1 MDSHRT
7 LALDKPYRK
16 RHTVLGRYAY
26 AHVDVVRHQVP
37 FHQLD
42 SPLPAYFL
50 YHLSHVLL
58 QLPIQH
64 PLPILGDNDN
74 MVFTFPPHVG

>member
-26 AHVDVVRHQVP
+26 THVDMVRHQVP
-37 FHQLD
+37 LNQLD
-42 SPLPAYFL
+42 SPLPAYFP
-50 YHLSHVLL
+50 YYLSHVLL

-64 PLPILGDNDN
+64 PLSILRNDDN
-74 MVFTFPPHVG
+74 MVF